1 MNVFKDFNFKELET
15 DEIISFIEKKHH
27 GYVLGMLDL
36 LKDSC
41 EKANEID
48 IKLAPEL
55 KEICIL
61 LKQFSLKVLV
71 HIQNKEENLFPYVR
85 KLLDVKRSEKHIKFI
100 NVNLME
106 STLKM
111 LVADHN
117 ELRQLWAEL
126 KLKANNFILFRG
138 ASPITSLF
146 YAELNDFEKEHT
158 MHMDLEDFVLFPK
171 FSLLE
176 KEINKITDLAIKFN
190 LE

>member
-1 MNVFKDFNFKELET
+1 MDVFKDFNFNELET

-36 LKDSC
+36 LQDSC
-41 EKANEID
+41 EKSNEID
-48 IKLAPEL
+48 IILAPEL
-55 KEICIL
+55 KEICVL
-61 LKQFSLKVLV
+61 LNQFSIKVLV

-85 KLLDVKRSEKHIKFI
+85 KLLDVKRAEKHIKFI

-117 ELRQLWAEL
+117 ELRQLWTEL
-126 KLKANNFILFRG
+126 KLKANNFILFGG

-146 YAELNDFEKEHT
+146 
-158 MHMDLEDFVLFPK
+158 
-171 FSLLE
+171 
-176 KEINKITDLAIKFN
+176 
-190 LE
+190 